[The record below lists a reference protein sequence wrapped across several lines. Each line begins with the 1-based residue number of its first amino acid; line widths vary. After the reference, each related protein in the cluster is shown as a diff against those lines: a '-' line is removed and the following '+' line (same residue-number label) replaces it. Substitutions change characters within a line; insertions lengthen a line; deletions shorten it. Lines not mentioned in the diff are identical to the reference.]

1 MFGGSRVFGRR
12 FGVGI
17 AGILLTVV
25 VGPAAAAVGPQAIEG
40 PVGPVLALKS
50 AEAIPVFEA
59 YWTDVDLARLEDVDR
74 SAQGLPPRFALPEQV
89 AITPQDAGLWQD
101 LDKDH
106 QLWRLRLEAPGA
118 LSMNL
123 GFSEFDLPRGARLSI
138 YPVDYQGLE
147 DIRGVRVFSELDN
160 RPDGTLWTPLVQ
172 ADAIVLELLM
182 PRSERADYRLT
193 LDSIN
198 KGYRTFGAGKL
209 NLALEKQGTCNIDV
223 VCPEGDPWWDE
234 INSVGVYT
242 VNGVWF
248 CSGAMIN
255 DTAQSGL
262 PYFLTADHCGL
273 SVSNDQGIVVYWN
286 FQSVDCGD
294 LSGGSLAD
302 YTMGSTF
309 LADNAASDVTL
320 LLLDNAP
327 HPSLHVSRAGWD
339 RSDAATASGVGIHH
353 PGVDEKAISF
363 EYDPTSVTGW
373 YGLTSPGDGT
383 HLRVTDWDLG
393 TTEGGSSG
401 SPLFDPNH
409 RIVGQLH
416 GGDAACGNDESDW
429 YGRFHTSWPVLEP

>member
-1 MFGGSRVFGRR
+1 M
-12 FGVGI
+12 
-17 AGILLTVV
+17 
-25 VGPAAAAVGPQAIEG
+25 
-40 PVGPVLALKS
+40 
-50 AEAIPVFEA
+50 
-59 YWTDVDLARLEDVDR
+59 
-74 SAQGLPPRFALPEQV
+74 
-89 AITPQDAGLWQD
+89 
-101 LDKDH
+101 
-106 QLWRLRLEAPGA
+106 WRLRLEAPGA

-273 SVSNDQGIVVYWN
+273 SVSNDQGIVVYRGKE
-286 FQSVDCGD
+286 VKDIKRGD
-294 LSGGSLAD
+294 HVLFSGYAGTKLSIHGEGVFIIMPEDAV
-302 YTMGSTF
+302 
-309 LADNAASDVTL
+309 AAVVTESEDWAFTGRMLNDVM
-320 LLLDNAP
+320 
-327 HPSLHVSRAGWD
+327 
-339 RSDAATASGVGIHH
+339 
-353 PGVDEKAISF
+353 DE
-363 EYDPTSVTGW
+363 
-373 YGLTSPGDGT
+373 LT
-383 HLRVTDWDLG
+383 
-393 TTEGGSSG
+393 
-401 SPLFDPNH
+401 
-409 RIVGQLH
+409 
-416 GGDAACGNDESDW
+416 NDIPESD
-429 YGRFHTSWPVLEP
+429 YEGRVLREEAKKVIATRLRDYFFAEGLMF